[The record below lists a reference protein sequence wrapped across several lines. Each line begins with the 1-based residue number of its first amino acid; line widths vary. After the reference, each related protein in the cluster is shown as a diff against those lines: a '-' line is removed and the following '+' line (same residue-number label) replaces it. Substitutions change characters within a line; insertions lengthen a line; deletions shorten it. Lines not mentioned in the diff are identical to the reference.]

1 MIYNNPVTYGVDVS
15 IEGMAILANEPTI
28 VSVKEATED
37 TRRISKLYAEFD
49 DRFIVFVV
57 LMTSR

>member
-49 DRFIVFVV
+49 DRFIV
-57 LMTSR
+57 LWC